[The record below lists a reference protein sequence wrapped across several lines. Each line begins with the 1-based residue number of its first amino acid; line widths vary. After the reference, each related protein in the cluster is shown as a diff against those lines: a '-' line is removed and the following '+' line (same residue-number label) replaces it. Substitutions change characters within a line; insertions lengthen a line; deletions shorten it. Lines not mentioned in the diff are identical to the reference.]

1 MFFIVFPVVRQEY
14 SLKIKSF
21 QIHTCGHPHGKTAK
35 QSVQVT
41 RLVDTSP
48 GRRTGK
54 NKLWLACV
62 EKIIHT
68 YSYIFSYSH
77 IHTIKGVDTK
87 GGKPCRG
94 HQSDWWLLDAPK
106 PQFHQVSSGSL
117 CYQRTRSVSMEEIV
131 RQWQAR
137 SGDRRSRHSDFGL
150 SSKAHT
156 LQGLETSITKDVPGE
171 MGRLPGCLWW

>member
-1 MFFIVFPVVRQEY
+1 MRQEY

-41 RLVDTSP
+41 RLDLHILLLEGGL
-48 GRRTGK
+48 GRINYDWRVLK
-54 NKLWLACV
+54 KLFTH
-62 EKIIHT
+62 IHIHT
-68 YSYIFSYSH
+68 YSH

-150 SSKAHT
+150 SSTAHT